1 MKQISTLKLARWVS
15 AEELPVGGM
24 CFVEDGPDLPESL
37 AQLNVAMGAGSEA
50 RAVELLARGAERVL
64 LGELALIDSSA
75 VERLVAKYGGE
86 RVGIWVRSAR
96 SVISWT
102 LDAEAPNAG
111 FKCMLPSL
119 GVAGWDVLMNDGSGT
134 NTDAE
139 WWIGQMLEM
148 GVSMV
153 LVSIDL
159 QDEDMN
165 ICATLVLNHGDKLWF
180 STRLDPNA
188 DLEPWVRWG
197 QVRQLVLPTPN
208 IRDEAEMARISAPAM
223 VMVEETADTS
233 ADAEADGAKSGAETH
248 AGESLRAA

>member
-1 MKQISTLKLARWVS
+1 MMQMSTMKFGRWTR
-15 AEELPVGGM
+15 AEELPVEGM

-37 AQLNVAMGAGSEA
+37 AQLNVAMGAGSET
-50 RAVELLARGAERVL
+50 RAAELLARGAERVL
-64 LGELALIDSSA
+64 LGELALIDSSS
-75 VERLVAKYGGE
+75 VERLVEKYGGD
-86 RVGIWVRSAR
+86 RVGIWVRAAR

-119 GVAGWDVLMNDGSGT
+119 GVAGWDVLKSDSTSSG
-134 NTDAE
+134 TDAE

-148 GVSMV
+148 GVSMA

-165 ICATLVLNHGDKLWF
+165 ICATLVLTHCDKLWF

-208 IRDEAEMARISAPAM
+208 IRDEAEMTRIGALAM

-233 ADAEADGAKSGAETH
+233 ADAEGDGAKSGAETH

>member
-1 MKQISTLKLARWVS
+1 
-15 AEELPVGGM
+15 
-24 CFVEDGPDLPESL
+24 
-37 AQLNVAMGAGSEA
+37 
-50 RAVELLARGAERVL
+50 
-64 LGELALIDSSA
+64 
-75 VERLVAKYGGE
+75 
-86 RVGIWVRSAR
+86 
-96 SVISWT
+96 
-102 LDAEAPNAG
+102 
-111 FKCMLPSL
+111 
-119 GVAGWDVLMNDGSGT
+119 MNDGSST

-148 GVSMV
+148 GVSMA

-208 IRDEAEMARISAPAM
+208 IRDEAEMAAHQRPAM
-223 VMVEETADTS
+223 VMVEETTDTS